1 MNTKHQIVTRY
12 LFHSIMILL
21 MMGWSG
27 GARAQSGT
35 VAEEVIYTTDFTDWT
50 EEINRK
56 EANQVVVNKET
67 EFGEAFSFTLNG
79 VGIYPDAANFSTIGY
94 MQTAKYPNEYSA
106 AQPSVVTSPLKSIT
120 QIKLHQAATGSKR
133 GIKVS
138 VKGDGDAD
146 WVVLHDIS
154 IVKKAGEN
162 LTLQVNRT
170 NCQIKFE
177 NYSKGLNQNAY
188 VTDLTILGNV
198 EQKPEVTVW
207 YYDTQGKEIGSETV
221 VSKTPLKY
229 KFNENSLTLS
239 ENEVFRGWFN
249 NTEVSATKVPEGKV
263 LVTDLHLYAKAT
275 PKETTQYGDE
285 HTYDLTKKYFY
296 PEDHDGLI
304 NIDGGVWVNTTNG
317 WYFKNGGTIQL
328 QVAKGASINLPLCKA
343 SKAGTIKVYQGSNL
357 LTSFSNRSASGKDG
371 EIYTIRYD
379 GGTST
384 TLTLK
389 IPKGTYIRSLDIR
402 NIKLIIV
409 SFLGKSV
416 KGDIPSSIKCDVEGK
431 AQMPTNALFY
441 QEGYTFQYW
450 TDGENNYEAGKTY
463 PFTKDVTLTP
473 KMTANKLDLTDTN
486 LETTATWPFDI
497 SEAPEISMQQSS
509 GTKGYTSTGNIYVD
523 ANTQVK
529 QDVKLLM
536 DASAATAKI
545 DNQDARINALEGKGA
560 QMNNGTIFTLPA
572 VYGMKITVKA
582 SAKKDTDNDNT
593 EAYFS
598 QDANDTQAA
607 RITVTDNNNYTV
619 QASDIVITDNKT
631 ITFTYKG
638 DATSLHI
645 NIIKAGS
652 TKTWG
657 FYESI
662 SAIYPVLPNVISKN
676 SISNADYAD
685 PTKFPNEKNKNA
697 GTVHISTTS
706 THTNRG
712 NRFEVG
718 DVVTLEAKANYGYT
732 VTGFKVEGSDTPL
745 PMKENKANTE
755 NPTISYTIS
764 YTITSEAL
772 AKFNNIIPIVI
783 SYQRQEMRKVT
794 AKSSDAKLGSVELL
808 PKHSNFYNETKENGK
823 VVEVESWYTA
833 GTQVTCAGE
842 AITDYMIDYWQDEA
856 DENNQQKWY
865 TYQFTMGKTAETFI
879 DRSFTAHF
887 ALGHLGSVSFEY
899 QAGTKVDGKDQK
911 DVYQNTVP
919 ELEEAIVSE
928 LPSAMKDVR
937 SFTIPTNY
945 TLFKSVNDD
954 GTMNKKYY
962 TLDHWARNND
972 LNQIYELGKTYS
984 FSKDDEKLVL
994 VPVFR
999 ENPASQDNRTTSPVV
1014 RYDFGRKVKEYL
1026 DPNTGETR
1034 KVCAQAV
1041 NFEENKNVFWTSE
1054 TFVNVRESGID
1065 YPHWRAIALWCQTGS
1080 KGFIRNTDFDNWCA
1094 FGPGTT
1100 FWFPSNVGTKISIL
1114 SYSKITST
1122 TINGVVPTL
1131 DEERTDIERKKAGLP
1146 LLVEEENG
1154 AKAHMYVYSYTTQSA
1169 NTRPRII
1176 IGDDYSYYQ
1185 WIELGTQAINMVNLH
1200 AETEDASH
1208 GKIDLIETV
1217 MKGEGHETNDLADG
1231 GIAFRKGERVRMT
1244 LYRKKGYKLDK
1255 IVDPAKTDENG
1266 EPLAVLKIKDDGTV
1280 DMVKMQDASTTE
1292 NVKNNNDGTWG
1303 IASGSKQTVFVLKKT
1318 ECYRT
1323 GETTY
1328 LAEDSIRTRYELEFD
1343 ITNHRHLL
1351 FYFKEQDNTYYVTYN
1366 AGSYAIGTAPE
1377 ATWVEK
1383 GDKFTIPRNTTLY
1396 YEGNTLSYW
1405 VDQSKKDEAGADGSI
1420 GEEFIYG
1427 IGRQY
1432 IAPGQSIRLYPV
1444 FEANKFNILSL
1455 PQATTATWKFTK
1467 DQGAPTIN
1475 LQKTKG
1481 ILVTQLKIQKA
1492 GDPDQGTV
1500 GGEESIDLKIDLDAT
1515 NGKFDNTTERTE
1527 RIQINPGSIIS
1538 FPSTPGC
1545 VAKLVATEGNKK
1557 VKIAGTEVTLNDKY
1571 VAEATCSGTTATQ
1584 NLEFIDGPY
1593 SESFSVTYQPQN
1605 ETLPKIATL
1614 KCEETTYN
1622 TAEIEAQY
1630 GKYKCI
1636 TFTVAPWKNADE
1648 KIPEVT
1654 GTATNG
1660 ATVSITS
1667 ATVTNPEC
1675 IVTVKNKNGITVAT
1689 YPVKFDFNT
1698 PSDAPVM
1705 TQVTIN
1711 DKTYPIDDPNSDIT
1725 IEAYDVPAGG
1735 IIKLKFN
1742 RTMQAVKRGLFQT
1755 KSAARE
1761 YVFKYWDFLVGSNP
1775 IFYFPDPEA
1784 DAEAIFKDIYGKE
1797 CPQKLI
1803 LNLHIVNS
1811 ETIHHKHKFDF
1822 IVGTNGTLDQA
1833 IAAANNNTKKDGHR
1847 YYIFVPDGEYELT
1860 GNVNNGVTQI
1870 IKPNISL
1877 IGQSKEGVKIYNL
1890 PEKGGIGKTAT
1901 LQVTE
1906 QATDFYAEDLT
1917 LENRLDYQTS
1927 DAKQAVAFHTQGNRS
1942 VMKNVALLSWQDTYY
1957 SDLAKSDFRGYL
1969 EECDLSGVLDWVC
1982 GNGDIWFEKC
1992 NLIHRDRAGNNIVA
2006 PNTEETQDW
2015 GYVFNNCS
2023 IKTETEQPSLF
2034 KDKEWTL
2041 ARPWGKSPAC
2051 TFINTRMYTQPRN
2064 YGWGKMKTGLK
2075 LRFHEYNSVD
2085 KSGNEIPLATR
2096 SLAACSPAAGSDD
2109 CILSNVSDC
2118 NIRDV
2123 LGGSDAFEPQKRCKQ
2138 IDAVSGLSP
2147 VIKEDEVNNDVPNR
2161 LEWKDN
2167 IVLNDERLQWQ
2178 PQQEALCYFLFKW
2191 DEKTEKWLYQENT
2204 TECEITLDESGV
2216 YCVRAANQQGGL
2228 GIATK
2233 AIEYTIQPAYE
2244 LTIPAVGNYKDEHFE
2259 YACGW
2264 TTICLP
2270 FNARVPA
2277 GVTAY
2282 AATAHYQDTET
2293 EKTETDLVTDFMM
2306 TLTPVEVI
2314 NANKGY
2320 IVYGRASSVTTPAT
2334 TYPFYPTSNESD
2346 KPTILKGNA
2355 TDEDISSTNINCYV
2369 LAYKNTL
2376 GLGFY
2381 KFTGTKLKAH
2391 RAWLPQD
2398 MVSTSNQEGLAMGK
2412 RAIHFVFAKGE
2423 DTAIHNPIIWQN
2435 DQEVD
2440 KYYNLSG
2447 QRVETPSKPGIYISK
2462 KKGKKIIR

>member
-1 MNTKHQIVTRY
+1 MNTKKQIITLHLVR
-12 LFHSIMILL
+12 SIMILL
-21 MMGWSG
+21 MMGWTG
-27 GARAQSGT
+27 GAWAQNGT
-35 VAEEVIYTTDFTDWT
+35 VTEEVIYTTDFTDWT

-56 EANQVVVNKET
+56 QANQVVVNKET
-67 EFGEAFSFTLNG
+67 EFGDTFSFTLNG
-79 VGIYPDAANFSTIGY
+79 VGIYPKAIISSTTGY
-94 MQTAKYPNEYSA
+94 MQTAKYTSEYSA
-106 AQPSVVTSPLKSIT
+106 AEPSVVTSPLKSIT

-138 VKGDGDAD
+138 VKGDGDAN
-146 WVVLHDIS
+146 WVVLHDKS
-154 IVKKAGEN
+154 IVKKAGED
-162 LTLQVNRT
+162 LTLTVNRT

-177 NYSKGLNQNAY
+177 NYSKGLNYNAY

-198 EQKPEVTVW
+198 EQKTEVTVW
-207 YYDTQGKEIGSETV
+207 YYDTQGQSIGSETV
-221 VSKTPLKY
+221 AANTPLKY
-229 KFNENSLTLS
+229 KFNENSLTLP
-239 ENEVFRGWFN
+239 ENYVFRGWFN
-249 NTEVSATKVPEGKV
+249 NTEVSATKVPEGEI

-285 HTYDLTKKYFY
+285 HAYDLTKKYFY

-304 NIDGGVWVNTTNG
+304 KIDGGAWQNTTNG
-317 WYFKNGGTIQL
+317 WYFKEGGTIQL
-328 QVAKGASINLPLCKA
+328 EVAEAASINLPLCNA
-343 SKAGTIKVYQGSNL
+343 SQAGTIKVYQGSNL

-371 EIYTIRYD
+371 EIHTIRYD
-379 GGTST
+379 GGTPT
-384 TLTLK
+384 TMTLK
-389 IPKGTYIRSLDIR
+389 IPAGTYIRSLDVR

-441 QEGYTFQYW
+441 QEGHTFQYW

-463 PFTKDVTLTP
+463 AFTKDVTLTP

-486 LETTATWPFDI
+486 RETTVTWPFDS
-497 SEAPEISMQQSS
+497 SEAPEINMQHSS
-509 GTKGYTSTGNIYVD
+509 DTKGYTSTGSIFVD
-523 ANTQVK
+523 DNTQVK
-529 QDVKLLM
+529 QDVNLLM

-545 DNQDARINALEGKGA
+545 NNHDARINALEGKGA
-560 QMNNGTIFTLPA
+560 QVNNGTIFTLSA
-572 VYGMKITVKA
+572 VYGMKVTVKA
-582 SAKKDTDNDNT
+582 SAKKDTDYENT

-598 QDANDTQAA
+598 QDANDAQAA
-607 RITVTDNNNYTV
+607 RITVTDDNNYTIP
-619 QASDIVITDNKT
+619 ASDIEIADNKT

-652 TKTWG
+652 TKAWG

-662 SAIYPVLPNVISKN
+662 SATYPVLPNVVSKN
-676 SISNADYAD
+676 SISNAD
-685 PTKFPNEKNKNA
+685 PEKFPNEKNENA
-697 GTVHISTTS
+697 GTVQISSTS

-718 DVVTLEAKANYGYT
+718 DVVTLEARANYGYT
-732 VTGFKVEGSDTPL
+732 VTGFKVEGSDTSL
-745 PMKENKANTE
+745 PMKENTE
-755 NPTISYTIS
+755 YPTID
-764 YTITSEAL
+764 YTITREAL
-772 AKFNNIIPIVI
+772 TKFNNIIPIVVT
-783 SYQRQEMRKVT
+783 YQRQEMRKVT
-794 AKSSDAKLGSVELL
+794 AISSDTKLGSVELS
-808 PKHSNFYNETKENGK
+808 PKYSNFYNETKENGK
-823 VVEVESWYTA
+823 VVKAESWYTA
-833 GTQVTCAGE
+833 GTQVTCDGE
-842 AITDYMIDYWQDEA
+842 AITDYMIDYWQDE
-856 DENNQQKWY
+856 NGNQQKWY
-865 TYQFTMGKTAETFI
+865 TYQFTMGSTAETFI
-879 DRSFTAHF
+879 DHTFTAHF
-887 ALGHLGSVSFEY
+887 ALGHQGSVSFEY
-899 QAGTKVDGKDQK
+899 QPGTKVDGKDQK
-911 DVYQNTVP
+911 KDYQNMVP
-919 ELEEAIVSE
+919 ELEVAIESE

-954 GTMNKKYY
+954 GTMNKNYY
-962 TLDHWARNND
+962 TLDHWALKTD

-984 FSKDDEKLVL
+984 FSQDDENLVL

-999 ENPASQDNRTTSPVV
+999 INPADQNNRISNPVI
-1014 RYDFGRKVKEYL
+1014 RYDFGRKVKEYP
-1026 DPNTGETR
+1026 DPNTGENR

-1054 TFVNVRESGID
+1054 VFVKVRESGKD
-1065 YPHWRAIALWCQTGS
+1065 YPHWRAAALWCQTGS
-1080 KGFIRNTDFDNWCA
+1080 KGFIRNTDLDNWCA
-1094 FGPGTT
+1094 IGPGTT
-1100 FWFPSNVGTKISIL
+1100 FWFPSGTGTRISIL

-1122 TINGVVPTL
+1122 TIDGVVPTL
-1131 DEERTDIERKKAGLP
+1131 DEERTDIERKNAGLP
-1146 LLVEEENG
+1146 SLKEEEKG
-1154 AKAHMYVYSYTTQSA
+1154 AKAHMYVYSYTTPSA
-1169 NTRPRII
+1169 KTRSRII

-1185 WIELGTQAINMVNLH
+1185 WIELGTQAANWVKLN
-1200 AETEDASH
+1200 AETEDAAR

-1217 MKGEGHETNDLADG
+1217 TKGEGHETNDLPDG
-1231 GIAFRKGERVRMT
+1231 GIAFRQGERVRMT

-1255 IVDPAKTDENG
+1255 IVDPAKKDANG
-1266 EPLAVLKIKDDGTV
+1266 EPLAVLKMNDDGTV

-1292 NVKNNNDGTWG
+1292 NVKKNDDGTWG
-1303 IASGSKQTVFVLKKT
+1303 IASGSQQTVFVLKKT
-1318 ECYRT
+1318 ECYPT

-1328 LAEDSIRTRYELEFD
+1328 LAEDSIRTKYELEFD

-1351 FYFKEQDNTYYVTYN
+1351 VYFKEKTNTYYVTYN
-1366 AGSYAIGTAPE
+1366 AGSYATGTPPE

-1405 VDQSKKDEAGADGSI
+1405 IDQSKKDESDVDSSTGDD
-1420 GEEFIYG
+1420 FTYG

-1432 IAPGQSIRLYPV
+1432 IAKGENIRLYPM
-1444 FEANKFNILSL
+1444 FKPNEFNILSL
-1455 PQATTATWKFTK
+1455 PKPTTATWYFTK
-1467 DQGAPTIN
+1467 DKGAPSIN

-1481 ILVTQLKIQKA
+1481 ILVTQLTMKL
-1492 GDPDQGTV
+1492 GDDAEQGTV
-1500 GGEESIDLKIDLDAT
+1500 GGEASIDLKIDLDAT

-1527 RIQINPGSIIS
+1527 RMQINAGSIIS
-1538 FPSTPGC
+1538 FPSTPNC
-1545 VAKLVATEGNKK
+1545 TAKLVATEGNKK
-1557 VKIAGTEVTLNDKY
+1557 VNIGGTEVTLDDKY

-1584 NLEFIDGPY
+1584 NVEFTEGPY
-1593 SESFSVTYQPQN
+1593 SESFSVTYQPQKEEKLPEITLTCG
-1605 ETLPKIATL
+1605 ETKYDA
-1614 KCEETTYN
+1614 
-1622 TAEIEAQY
+1622 AEIKKQY
-1630 GKYKCI
+1630 ESMGEI

-1648 KIPEVT
+1648 EIPEVT

-1660 ATVSITS
+1660 GTVSVTS
-1667 ATVTNPEC
+1667 ATVKNPEC

-1689 YPVKFDFNT
+1689 YPVKFDFKK
-1698 PSDAPVM
+1698 PDDAPVM

-1711 DKTYPIDDPNSDIT
+1711 GTTYPINATETHIQ
-1725 IEAYDVPAGG
+1725 IEASDVPANGV
-1735 IIKLKFN
+1735 IKLKFN

-1755 KSAARE
+1755 ESAERE
-1761 YVFKYWDFLVGSNP
+1761 HVFKYWDLEPGTDSTFNFSAT
-1775 IFYFPDPEA
+1775 EA
-1784 DAEAIFKDIYGKE
+1784 EGGNAAEAIFKDIYGKK
-1797 CPQKLI
+1797 CLQNLTI
-1803 LNLHIVNS
+1803 ILHIAKS
-1811 ETIHHKHKFDF
+1811 ETFYHKHPFDF

-1833 IAAANNNTKKDGHR
+1833 IAAANNNNKTDGHR
-1847 YYIFVPDGEYELT
+1847 YYIFVPDGEYQLT
-1860 GNVNNGVTQI
+1860 GNADNGVTQI

-1877 IGQSKEGVKIYNL
+1877 IGQSKEGVKIYNI
-1890 PEKGGIGKTAT
+1890 PEKGGVSQTAT
-1901 LQVTE
+1901 LQLMQE
-1906 QATDFYAEDLT
+1906 ATDFYAEDLT
-1917 LENRLDYQTS
+1917 LENRFDYKNQSS
-1927 DAKQAVAFHTQGNRS
+1927 DAEKQAVAFYTQGNRS
-1942 VMKNVALLSWQDTYY
+1942 VMKNVALLSWQDTYL
-1957 SDLAKSDFRGYL
+1957 SNLAGSDFRGYL
-1969 EECDLSGVLDWVC
+1969 EECDLAGVTDWVC
-1982 GNGDIWFEKC
+1982 GNGNIWFEKC

-2006 PNTEETQDW
+2006 PNTEEMQEW
-2015 GYVFNNCS
+2015 GYVFNNCN
-2023 IKTETEQPSLF
+2023 IKTETEQLSLL

-2064 YGWGKMKTGLK
+2064 YGWGKMATGLK
-2075 LRFHEYNSVD
+2075 LRFHEYNSRD
-2085 KSGNEIPLATR
+2085 KSDNEIPLATR

-2109 CILSNVSDC
+2109 CILSNISDY
-2118 NIRDV
+2118 NIRNV
-2123 LGGSDAFEPQKRCKQ
+2123 LGGSDAFEPQVRCKQ
-2138 IDAVSGLSP
+2138 IDAASGLSP

-2167 IVLNDERLQWQ
+2167 IVLNDERLQWK

-2244 LTIPAVGNYKDEHFE
+2244 LAIPAVGNYKDEHYG

-2320 IVYGRASSVTTPAT
+2320 IVYGRATSETTPVT
-2334 TYPFYPTSNESD
+2334 HSFYPTSSVSD

-2398 MVSTSNQEGLAMGK
+2398 MVSTSNQEGLAMGQ

-2435 DQEVD
+2435 DQEDD